1 MKHGEFRKQPIS
13 VMMIPGQNVN
23 EITYGCC
30 ARIVVVNKTGSC
42 TLDVLKT
49 VGLGNVVEVPSLQ
62 RGCGRI
68 RG

>member
-1 MKHGEFRKQPIS
+1 MKHSEFIKQPIN

-30 ARIVVVNKTGSC
+30 AWIVVVNKTGIC

-49 VGLGNVVEVPSLQ
+49 VGRSNVVEVPSLQ